1 MGPGM
6 DWRLDNRQREQRRI
20 RYFFGGLLAVLGSL
34 DVIEPLIAQH
44 PLRSQ
49 VLDSLLPTDVTFGGR
64 TGTVIA
70 GLAVLLLARGVA
82 RGKRVAWTLTVGAL
96 LASIPLHLLKDLDFE
111 EAILAG
117 WMLLG
122 LWWMR
127 DQFRAQSDPV
137 SVRRGVLVLV
147 AILFLAL
154 AYTVMGTWL
163 LSSQLAPAVEL
174 RGTLDN
180 LADALLQNQSVYR
193 ALSARGAWFLGSL
206 PWVAYAL
213 VLVGLLQ
220 VLRPVMA
227 SPAAAAERERLRELT
242 RRWGHNPVCHLALY
256 GPASHFWP
264 DDETCIAYSVR
275 GRIALALGDPIGP
288 PERLARA
295 VREFMVFCDRQDWI
309 PAFYQVEDKRNY
321 SELGFR
327 MVPIGS
333 DAIVHTKSFSLDGK
347 DRAALRYAVHR
358 CERQGINCEF
368 HRAPNAWDRARAD
381 LLEVSGS
388 WLGRG
393 RGPELGFSLGSLA
406 TLRDPSITVG
416 LAYDIEHR
424 LQAFVSWLPVPAR
437 RGWTLDLMRRRPDSP
452 RGVMELLIA
461 RSIEEAAH
469 RGLDEVSLGLA
480 PLAITSADSDG
491 IANRVLRSVYGRLDR
506 FRRSRSLRQFKS
518 KFAPEW
524 EDRYLAV
531 PTAAALPEVLVALL
545 RAHLP
550 ALSPLSLRLG
560 AVRRAAFA
568 INLRRGL
575 RSG

>member
-1 MGPGM
+1 M
-6 DWRLDNRQREQRRI
+6 DWRLDSRQREQRRI
-20 RYFFGGLLAVLGSL
+20 RYFFGGFLAVLGSL
-34 DVIEPLIAQH
+34 DVIEPLIAHH
-44 PLRSQ
+44 PMRSQ

-64 TGTVIA
+64 TGTVIS
-70 GLAVLLLARGVA
+70 GLALLLLARGVT
-82 RGKRVAWTLTVGAL
+82 RGKRVAWKLTVVAL
-96 LASIPLHLLKDLDFE
+96 LASIPSHLLKDLDFE
-111 EAILAG
+111 EAILAA

-127 DQFRAQSDPV
+127 DQFRAQSDPA
-137 SVRRGVLVLV
+137 SARRGVVVLIAV
-147 AILFLAL
+147 LFLAL
-154 AYTVMGTWL
+154 GYTVMGTWL

-174 RGTLDN
+174 RGMLDN
-180 LADALLQNQSVYR
+180 LAEALLQNQSVYR

-213 VLVGLLQ
+213 VLFGLLQ
-220 VLRPVMA
+220 VLRPVLA
-227 SPAAAAERERLRELT
+227 SPAAATERERLRELT

-256 GPASHFWP
+256 GPTSHFWP

-275 GRIALALGDPIGP
+275 GRTALALGDPICP
-288 PERLARA
+288 PERLGRA

-309 PAFYQVEDKRNY
+309 PAFYQVEDKRRY

-327 MVPIGS
+327 IVPIGS
-333 DAIVHTKSFSLDGK
+333 DAVVHTKSFSLDGK
-347 DRAALRYAVHR
+347 DRAALRYAVRR
-358 CERQGINCEF
+358 CERHGIRCEF
-368 HRAPNAWDRARAD
+368 HPAPDAWDTARAD

-393 RGPELGFSLGSLA
+393 RGPELGFSLGTLA

-416 LAYDIEHR
+416 LAYDGEHR
-424 LQAFVSWLPVPAR
+424 LQAFVSWLPVPGR

-469 RGLDEVSLGLA
+469 RGLDQVSLGLA
-480 PLAITSADSDG
+480 PLAITPGDSDSLSDR
-491 IANRVLRSVYGRLDR
+491 AFRSVYARLDR

-518 KFAPEW
+518 KFAPQW
-524 EDRYLAV
+524 EERYLAV

-568 INLRRGL
+568 VNLPRRM
-575 RSG
+575 RTR

>member
-1 MGPGM
+1 
-6 DWRLDNRQREQRRI
+6 
-20 RYFFGGLLAVLGSL
+20 
-34 DVIEPLIAQH
+34 
-44 PLRSQ
+44 
-49 VLDSLLPTDVTFGGR
+49 
-64 TGTVIA
+64 
-70 GLAVLLLARGVA
+70 
-82 RGKRVAWTLTVGAL
+82 
-96 LASIPLHLLKDLDFE
+96 
-111 EAILAG
+111 
-117 WMLLG
+117 
-122 LWWMR
+122 
-127 DQFRAQSDPV
+127 
-137 SVRRGVLVLV
+137 
-147 AILFLAL
+147 
-154 AYTVMGTWL
+154 
-163 LSSQLAPAVEL
+163 
-174 RGTLDN
+174 
-180 LADALLQNQSVYR
+180 
-193 ALSARGAWFLGSL
+193 
-206 PWVAYAL
+206 
-213 VLVGLLQ
+213 
-220 VLRPVMA
+220 
-227 SPAAAAERERLRELT
+227 
-242 RRWGHNPVCHLALY
+242 
-256 GPASHFWP
+256 
-264 DDETCIAYSVR
+264 
-275 GRIALALGDPIGP
+275 
-288 PERLARA
+288 
-295 VREFMVFCDRQDWI
+295 
-309 PAFYQVEDKRNY
+309 
-321 SELGFR
+321 
-327 MVPIGS
+327 
-333 DAIVHTKSFSLDGK
+333 
-347 DRAALRYAVHR
+347 
-358 CERQGINCEF
+358 
-368 HRAPNAWDRARAD
+368 

-560 AVRRAAFA
+560 AVRRVAFA

>member
-1 MGPGM
+1 
-6 DWRLDNRQREQRRI
+6 
-20 RYFFGGLLAVLGSL
+20 
-34 DVIEPLIAQH
+34 
-44 PLRSQ
+44 
-49 VLDSLLPTDVTFGGR
+49 VLDSLLPAEVTLGGR

-70 GLAVLLLARGVA
+70 GLALLLLARGVA
-82 RGKRVAWTLTVGAL
+82 RGKRVAWQLTVVAL
-96 LASIPLHLLKDLDFE
+96 LASIPFHLLKDLDFE
-111 EAILAG
+111 EAILAA

-127 DQFRAQSDPV
+127 HHFRAQSDPA
-137 SVRRGVLVLV
+137 SVRRGALVLV
-147 AILFLAL
+147 AVVFLAL
-154 AYTVMGTWL
+154 AYTVVGTWL

-206 PWVAYAL
+206 PWIAYAL
-213 VLVGLLQ
+213 VLFGLLQ
-220 VLRPVMA
+220 VLRPVLA
-227 SPAAAAERERLRELT
+227 SPAAAAERERLRELV

-256 GPASHFWP
+256 GPTSHFWP
-264 DDETCIAYSVR
+264 DDESCIAYSVR
-275 GRIALALGDPIGP
+275 GRTALALGDPICP
-288 PERLARA
+288 PEKLSSA
-295 VREFMVFCDRQDWI
+295 VQEFMLFCDRQDWI
-309 PAFYQVEDKRNY
+309 PVFYQVEDPQHY
-321 SELGFR
+321 GELGFR

-333 DAIVHTKSFSLDGK
+333 DAVVHTQSFSLEGK
-347 DRAALRYAVHR
+347 DRAALRYAVR
-358 CERQGINCEF
+358 RSERHGIRCEF
-368 HRAPNAWDRARAD
+368 HPAPDAWDTARAD
-381 LLEVSGS
+381 MLEVSES

-393 RGPELGFSLGSLA
+393 RGPELGFSLGTLA

-416 LAYDIEHR
+416 LAYDSAHR
-424 LQAFVSWLPVPAR
+424 LQAFVSWLPVPGR
-437 RGWTLDLMRRRPDSP
+437 RGWTLDLMRRRPESP

-480 PLAITSADSDG
+480 PLAINPGDPNRLADR
-491 IANRVLRSVYGRLDR
+491 ALRSVYGRLDR

-518 KFAPEW
+518 KFAPVW

-550 ALSPLSLRLG
+550 ALSPLSLRLS
-560 AVRRAAFA
+560 AARRVRSLLA
-568 INLRRGL
+568 
-575 RSG
+575 

>member
-1 MGPGM
+1 
-6 DWRLDNRQREQRRI
+6 
-20 RYFFGGLLAVLGSL
+20 
-34 DVIEPLIAQH
+34 
-44 PLRSQ
+44 
-49 VLDSLLPTDVTFGGR
+49 
-64 TGTVIA
+64 
-70 GLAVLLLARGVA
+70 LLLARGVT
-82 RGKRVAWTLTVGAL
+82 RGKRVAWQLTVVAL

-111 EAILAG
+111 EAILAA

-127 DQFRAQSDPV
+127 DHFRAQSDPA
-137 SVRRGVLVLV
+137 SVRRGVRVLIAV
-147 AILFLAL
+147 LFLAL

-174 RGTLDN
+174 RGMLDN

-213 VLVGLLQ
+213 VLFGLVE
-220 VLRPVMA
+220 VLRPVLA

-256 GPASHFWP
+256 GPTSHFWP
-264 DDETCIAYSVR
+264 DDESCIAYSVR
-275 GRIALALGDPIGP
+275 GRTALALGDPICP

-295 VREFMVFCDRQDWI
+295 IREFMAFCDRQDWI
-309 PAFYQVEDKRNY
+309 PAFYQVEDKRHY

-333 DAIVHTKSFSLDGK
+333 DAIVRTRSFSLDGK

-358 CERQGINCEF
+358 CERQGIRCEF
-368 HRAPNAWDRARAD
+368 HRAPDAWDTARAD
-381 LLEVSGS
+381 LLEVSRS

-393 RGPELGFSLGSLA
+393 RGPELGFSLGTLA
-406 TLRDPSITVG
+406 TLADPSITVG
-416 LAYDIEHR
+416 LAYDDEHR
-424 LQAFVSWLPVPAR
+424 LQAFVSWLPVPGR

-452 RGVMELLIA
+452 RGVMEFLIA

-480 PLAITSADSDG
+480 PLAITPGDSDG
-491 IANRVLRSVYGRLDR
+491 LADRAFRSVYGRLDR

-560 AVRRAAFA
+560 KVRRAAFA
-568 INLRRGL
+568 YPFEKAHTGFKASPRGA
-575 RSG
+575 R

>member
-1 MGPGM
+1 MERGM
-6 DWRLDNRQREQRRI
+6 DVRLDNRQQEQRRI

-34 DVIEPLIAQH
+34 DVIEPLIANH
-44 PLRSQ
+44 PVRSQ
-49 VLDSLLPTDVTFGGR
+49 VLDSLLPTDVTLGGR

-70 GLAVLLLARGVA
+70 GLALLLLARGVT
-82 RGKRVAWTLTVGAL
+82 RGKRVAWQLTVVAL
-96 LASIPLHLLKDLDFE
+96 LTSIPFHLLKDLDFE

-122 LWWMR
+122 LWWIR
-127 DQFRAQSDPV
+127 DHFRAQSDPA

-147 AILFLAL
+147 AVVFLAL
-154 AYTVMGTWL
+154 AYTVVGTWL

-213 VLVGLLQ
+213 VLFGLLQ
-220 VLRPVMA
+220 VLRPVLA
-227 SPAAAAERERLRELT
+227 PPVAAAERERLRRLV

-256 GPASHFWP
+256 GPTSHFWP

-275 GRIALALGDPIGP
+275 GRTALALGDPICP
-288 PERLARA
+288 PENLARA
-295 VREFMVFCDRQDWI
+295 VQEFMLFCDRQDWI
-309 PAFYQVEDKRNY
+309 PAFYQVEDKQHY
-321 SELGFR
+321 GDLGFR

-333 DAIVHTKSFSLDGK
+333 DAVVHTQSFSLEGK

-358 CERQGINCEF
+358 CERHEIRCEF
-368 HRAPNAWDRARAD
+368 LQAPDAWNTVRAD

-393 RGPELGFSLGSLA
+393 RGPELGFSLGTLA
-406 TLRDPSITVG
+406 TLRDPSIMVG
-416 LAYDIEHR
+416 LAYDPAHR
-424 LQAFVSWLPVPAR
+424 LQAFVSWLPVPGR
-437 RGWTLDLMRRRPDSP
+437 NGWTLDLMRRRPDSP
-452 RGVMELLIA
+452 RGVMELLIV
-461 RSIEEAAH
+461 RSIEEASH
-469 RGLDEVSLGLA
+469 RGIEEVSLGLA
-480 PLAITSADSDG
+480 PLAITSSDSNRLADR
-491 IANRVLRSVYGRLDR
+491 ALRNVYGRLDR

-518 KFAPEW
+518 KFAPVW

-531 PTAAALPEVLVALL
+531 PTTAALPEVLVALL
-545 RAHLP
+545 GAHLP
-550 ALSPLSLRLG
+550 AVSLLSLRLN
-560 AVRRAAFA
+560 AARRAGSDS
-568 INLRRGL
+568 RPCRGL
-575 RSG
+575 GTG

>member
-1 MGPGM
+1 M
-6 DWRLDNRQREQRRI
+6 DWRLDSRQREQRRI
-20 RYFFGGLLAVLGSL
+20 RYFFGGFLAVLGSL
-34 DVIEPLIAQH
+34 DVIEPLIAHH
-44 PLRSQ
+44 PMRSQ

-64 TGTVIA
+64 TGTVIS
-70 GLAVLLLARGVA
+70 GLALLLLARGVT
-82 RGKRVAWTLTVGAL
+82 RGKRVAWKLTVVAL
-96 LASIPLHLLKDLDFE
+96 LASIPSHLLKDLDFE
-111 EAILAG
+111 EAILAA

-127 DQFRAQSDPV
+127 DQFRAQSDPA
-137 SVRRGVLVLV
+137 SARRGVVVLIAV
-147 AILFLAL
+147 LFLAL
-154 AYTVMGTWL
+154 GYTVMGTWL

-174 RGTLDN
+174 RGMLDN
-180 LADALLQNQSVYR
+180 LAEALLQNQSVYR

-213 VLVGLLQ
+213 VLFGLLQ
-220 VLRPVMA
+220 VLRPVLA
-227 SPAAAAERERLRELT
+227 SPAAATERERLRELT

-256 GPASHFWP
+256 GPTSHFWP

-275 GRIALALGDPIGP
+275 GRTALALGDPICP
-288 PERLARA
+288 PERLGRA

-309 PAFYQVEDKRNY
+309 PAFYQVEDKRRY

-327 MVPIGS
+327 IVPIGS
-333 DAIVHTKSFSLDGK
+333 DAVVHTKSFSLDGK
-347 DRAALRYAVHR
+347 DRAALRYAVRR
-358 CERQGINCEF
+358 CERHGIRCEF
-368 HRAPNAWDRARAD
+368 HPAPDAWDTARAD

-393 RGPELGFSLGSLA
+393 RGPELGFSLGTLA

-416 LAYDIEHR
+416 LAYDGEHR
-424 LQAFVSWLPVPAR
+424 LQAFVSWLPVPGR

-469 RGLDEVSLGLA
+469 RGLDQVSLGLA
-480 PLAITSADSDG
+480 PLAITPGDSDSLSDR
-491 IANRVLRSVYGRLDR
+491 AFRSVYARLDR

-518 KFAPEW
+518 KFAPQW
-524 EDRYLAV
+524 EERYLAV

-568 INLRRGL
+568 VNLRRRI
-575 RSG
+575 RSR